1 MGIFSIRLCCFYV
14 QLLLVSQD
22 CRAGSI
28 YCAKLARD
36 LGNSGSM
43 DKVNHD
49 FTEQLL
55 FKIKQGQG
63 HHK

>member
-1 MGIFSIRLCCFYV
+1 MPFLCSITTGIRTVEREVFTV
-14 QLLLVSQD
+14 PGQ
-22 CRAGSI
+22 
-28 YCAKLARD
+28 D
-36 LGNSGSM
+36 LGNSGYIV
-43 DKVNHD
+43 KVNHD